1 MCLLGGP
8 RANRYSVFLPQTWQ
22 VRRGQGWA
30 WPRSVCICP
39 GPRPAPPRVQ
49 PCRGV
54 GRAHSAAA
62 GSLEGLANGGLP
74 VMGAAG
80 RGKCNPQVGGAS
92 QGLVAWP
99 GVGGL
104 ACLPACGAQLG
115 LSLAF
120 GGVPEPWD
128 QARER
133 PGPRGAR
140 VQAGGL
146 VGCRPSARGPACVQ
160 RTALPSTQRPS
171 RSLRPHRSWLWGG
184 QS

>member
-120 GGVPEPWD
+120 GGVGFRSPGI
-128 QARER
+128 R
-133 PGPRGAR
+133 PGKGQAQEGLGFRQGDWWAAVQAPGAR
-140 VQAGGL
+140 PVS
-146 VGCRPSARGPACVQ
+146 SALHCPPLRGRADP
-160 RTALPSTQRPS
+160 
-171 RSLRPHRSWLWGG
+171 
-184 QS
+184 